1 MSRLAWCRK
10 AALIVGLLSLFV
22 PVEGYAQSTASISGV
37 VKDTAG
43 SVLPGVTLVIR
54 NDRSGASQEV
64 TTDGEGRYQA
74 TALGAGS
81 YTVSASLTGFKTAT
95 AKNIQVAPGQPI
107 SIPLTLEIGQLEETI
122 VVTSSSELVNSQNGT
137 VAATLNSDQLLRMP
151 TPTRNA
157 LNAVAFLPGINTTGT
172 NRDSTINGLPESF
185 LSITLDGVSNN
196 DNFLRNTDSFFAS
209 VTPRQDAVE
218 AVAVTLSAAGAQV
231 GGGAGA
237 VTMAFQ
243 TRSGGNR
250 LTGSVY
256 EYYRNPDF
264 NTNYVF
270 NEINHQG
277 KNKVKLNQFGARLGG
292 PIVIPGVYDGHNK
305 AFYFLHYEQ
314 IRFPNSF
321 TRTRT
326 VFNPR
331 VYNGWF
337 RYQFG
342 SEVREVNL
350 LQLAAANGQ
359 ISATD
364 PTMMKVLGLIDAA
377 TKTTGTRSAQSDP
390 LYDNYVWQSP
400 SKLFEHQPTVR
411 LDYNVTDNHRLTGS
425 WTSIT
430 AKRTPD
436 YLNNADPRFPGA
448 PNQRDFKSTRPLTSM
463 ALRSTLSKNVVNEL
477 RGGLTAYASGSNFG
491 YPSSIASRNDP
502 TTFAETD
509 GFAIA
514 TPTNTTDWYTSNN
527 PSWRKA
533 PTYSVEDMVT
543 WNRGAHG
550 ILAGGNL
557 LISNASSSS
566 QNMVRGITLGFNTDF
581 DPAAGMFT
589 TANFPGASSAQLSAA
604 RDTYAVL
611 TGRVAAVTSTAVLQS
626 GSGKYEE
633 LGPTTLEGGY
643 KVFGMF
649 AQDTWRVRPNLTLTG
664 GVRYDIQTPF
674 APFSNVMSA
683 VTIDSV
689 CGRSGLGTGG
699 LYSRCNFLAPGS
711 LKGVAPQYIQFEK
724 GTEGYKTD
732 LNNVAPSVSAAW
744 RPNVQ
749 SGFLRHILGDPD
761 QATLRAGY
769 SEAYDRQGLTRFT
782 DLYGGNRGASVSLRR
797 DASTGTPTLVPAG
810 ESWPVLLSQ
819 KSRLSPSSFNSDPT
833 YPIAVG
839 ANRADSLNAFAP
851 DIKIGRV
858 RTWTVAFA
866 RSLSRDMAV
875 EIRYIGNRG
884 DNEWSSINYN
894 CATSTNNVCTSLRG
908 ENLVANTFLDE
919 FKLAMANLAANNASG
934 AANRAGSFA
943 FFGPGT
949 GTNPLPIYLAY
960 LNGRTDAGN
969 PAAYGNVST
978 TWANSTIAGR
988 LAAPNPNPNAAAVDL
1003 DGNLTRR
1010 NQAQA
1015 VGYPANF
1022 FVFNP
1027 DVASDNV
1034 TDSGAFSKYNALQL
1048 ELRRRLSKGF
1058 SANVNYQYAFE
1069 WGSQFDGFSFGRAWT
1084 DVPVTGNPTVRHA
1097 IKFQADWSLP
1107 FGRGQRFGGDMG
1119 RFADVLA
1126 GGWSITGVGRIQTTV
1141 QDLGN
1146 VRLVGMSLKD
1156 LQKVY
1161 KFYRKQN
1168 PSTGI
1173 DEVWMLP
1180 DDIVLNTR
1188 RAFSTSN
1195 STADGYSAS
1204 LGAPEGRYIAPAN
1217 SATCIQV
1224 KAGDCAPRSVLV
1236 LSPWFQRYDFGVAKR
1251 VGIGGSRNVEVRFD
1265 LLNLLDSPNYN
1276 PAGATGTTSAAGT
1289 SATIFRTTAAYND
1302 PSNTYDPGGRIGQL
1316 MIRLNW

>member
-1 MSRLAWCRK
+1 MLRPAWCRRG
-10 AALIVGLLSLFV
+10 ALIVALLALSV
-22 PVEGYAQSTASISGV
+22 PTTGYGQSTASISGV

-43 SVLPGVTLVIR
+43 SVLPGVTVVIK
-54 NDRSGASQEV
+54 NDASGVSQEV
-64 TTDGEGRYQA
+64 TTDAEGRYQA
-74 TALGAGS
+74 AALAAGS
-81 YTVSASLTGFKTAT
+81 FTVTASLTGFKTAT
-95 AKNIQVAPGQPI
+95 AKSIRVAPGQPVT
-107 SIPLTLEIGQLEETI
+107 IPLTLEIGQLEETI
-122 VVTSSSELVNSQNGT
+122 IVTSSSELVNSQNGT

-218 AVAVTLSAAGAQV
+218 AVSVTLSAAGAQV

-250 LTGSVY
+250 FTGSAY

-277 KNKVKLNQFGARLGG
+277 KNNVKLNQFGARVGG
-292 PIVIPGVYDGHNK
+292 PIMIPGLFDGHNK
-305 AFYFLHYEQ
+305 AFFFFHYEQ
-314 IRFPNSF
+314 IRFPNTF

-331 VYNGWF
+331 VYDGWF

-342 SEVREVNL
+342 TEVREVNL

-359 ISATD
+359 ISAKD
-364 PTMMKVLGLIDAA
+364 PLMTKLLGMIDSA

-400 SKLFEHQPTVR
+400 SELFEDQPTLR
-411 LDYNVTDNHRLTGS
+411 IDYNFTDKHRLTGS
-425 WTSIT
+425 WSSIT

-463 ALRSTLSKNVVNEL
+463 ALRSVFSKNTINEL

-491 YPSSIASRNDP
+491 YPSSISSRNDP
-502 TTFAETD
+502 TSFED
-509 GFAIA
+509 SGGYAIS
-514 TPTNTTDWYTSNN
+514 TPTSTTDWFTSNG
-527 PSWRKA
+527 PTWRKA
-533 PTYSVEDMVT
+533 PTYTVEDTVT
-543 WNRGAHG
+543 WNRSSHTVT
-550 ILAGGNL
+550 AGGNL
-557 LISNASSSS
+557 LISNASASS
-566 QNMVRGITLGFNTDF
+566 QQMVTGISLDFNTDF
-581 DPAAGMFT
+581 DPAASLFNT
-589 TANFPGASSAQLSAA
+589 TNFPGASSDQLTAA
-604 RDTYAVL
+604 RRTYAVL
-611 TGRVAAVTSTAVLQS
+611 TGRVSSITSQAVLD
-626 GSGKYEE
+626 GVTGKYQE
-633 LGPTTLEGGY
+633 LGPSTLEGGY
-643 KVFGMF
+643 RVGGVF
-649 AQDTWRVRPNLTLTG
+649 AQDTWRLRSNLTLTG
-664 GVRYDIQTPF
+664 GVRYDVQTPF
-674 APFSNVMSA
+674 APFTSVMSS
-683 VTIDSV
+683 VTMDSV
-689 CGRSGLGTGG
+689 CGRSGLGDGG
-699 LYSRCNFLAPGS
+699 LYGRCNFNSPGS
-711 LKGVAPQYIQFEK
+711 LNGVVPQYIQFEK

-732 LNNVAPSVSAAW
+732 WNNVAPSVSAAW
-744 RPNVQ
+744 RPTVE
-749 SGFLRHILGDPD
+749 SGFMRKILGDPD

-782 DLYGGNRGASVSLRR
+782 DLYGGNRGASVSLTRG
-797 DASTGTPTLVPAG
+797 ASTGTPTLVPPG

-819 KSRLSPSSFNSDPT
+819 TSRLYPSSFNSDPK

-858 RTWTVAFA
+858 RTWTIGFA
-866 RSLSRDMAV
+866 RSISRDMAV

-884 DNEWSSINYN
+884 DNEWSAINYN
-894 CATSTNNVCTSLRG
+894 TIRG
-908 ENLVANTFLDE
+908 ENLVANGFINE
-919 FKLAMANLAANNASG
+919 FKLAMANLQANNASG
-934 AANRAGSFA
+934 VSNRVGSFA
-943 FFGPGT
+943 YFGQGSGT
-949 GTNPLPIYLAY
+949 VPLPIYLAY
-960 LNGRTDAGN
+960 LNGSRDAGN
-969 PAAYGNVST
+969 PAAYTSAST

-988 LAAPNPNPNAAAVDL
+988 LAGPNPNPTGAAGDL

-1015 VGYPANF
+1015 LGYPANF
-1022 FVFNP
+1022 FVLNP
-1027 DVASDNV
+1027 DVNNNNV
-1034 TDSGAFSKYNALQL
+1034 TDAGGFSKYNALQI

-1069 WGSQFDGFSFGRAWT
+1069 GGSQFDGFSFGRAWSEI
-1084 DVPVTGNPTVRHA
+1084 PVTGNPTVRHA
-1097 IKFQADWSLP
+1097 IKYQADWTLP
-1107 FGRGQRFGGDMG
+1107 FGRGE
-1119 RFADVLA
+1119 RFAGDIGHLA
-1126 GGWSITGVGRIQTTV
+1126 NALVGGWSVTAVGRIQTTV

-1146 VRLVGMSLKD
+1146 VRLVGMSVKD
-1156 LQKVY
+1156 LQKMY
-1161 KFYRKQN
+1161 KFSRIGN
-1168 PSTGI
+1168 ATTGI

-1180 DDIVLNTR
+1180 DDVVLNTR

-1195 STADGYSAS
+1195 TTVDGYSTS
-1204 LGAPEGRYIAPAN
+1204 LGAPQGRYIAPAN
-1217 SATCIQV
+1217 SATCIQI
-1224 KAGDCAPRSVLV
+1224 KTGDCAPRSVLV
-1236 LSPWFQRYDFGVAKR
+1236 LSPWFNRLDFGVAKR
-1251 VGIGGSRNVEVRFD
+1251 VNTGGSTNIEVRFD
-1265 LLNLLDSPNYN
+1265 LLNLFDNANYT
-1276 PAGATGTTSAAGT
+1276 PAGAAGTTTAAGT
-1289 SATIFRTTAAYND
+1289 SATIFRTTSAYTD
-1302 PSNTYDPGGRIGQL
+1302 ASNTYDPGGRIGQL
-1316 MIRLNW
+1316 MLRVNW